1 VKRETVLR
9 IVEAFAPP
17 LGQQTAFWLHVTVGV
32 PCVFMFG
39 FCYPLLWRSLRSS
52 ASSFLSHLSA
62 RTLSGWWSER
72 TSYSRVHSNGGFEET
87 IDAAKAARTRIRK
100 NTALT
105 FEDWPCISRA
115 LVIGQAAAMAA
126 SQMNRPYGPRYH
138 AAINQWLN
146 ANDLAR
152 HRRKA
157 CRGVAYFRRANRKPK
172 ERRAGPTLPE
182 TLGRSEKRAG
192 EFARQSGG
200 MSGWHRPGR
209 FSFAS

>member
-1 VKRETVLR
+1 MKRETVLR

-87 IDAAKAARTRIRK
+87 IDAAKAARTRIKK
-100 NTALT
+100 NTALR
-105 FEDWPCISRA
+105 FEDWLCISGA

-126 SQMNRPYGPRYH
+126 SQMNRPYGPRHH
-138 AAINQWLN
+138 AAINEWLN

-157 CRGVAYFRRANRKPK
+157 CRGVAYFRRANREAQGAP
-172 ERRAGPTLPE
+172 RRPDPSRNIGKIRKT
-182 TLGRSEKRAG
+182 RR
-192 EFARQSGG
+192 
-200 MSGWHRPGR
+200 
-209 FSFAS
+209 